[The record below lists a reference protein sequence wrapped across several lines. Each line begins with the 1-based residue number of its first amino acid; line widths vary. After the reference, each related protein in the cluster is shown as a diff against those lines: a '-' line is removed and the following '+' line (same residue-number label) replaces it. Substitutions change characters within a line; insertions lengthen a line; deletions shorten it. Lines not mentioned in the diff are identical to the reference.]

1 VHGHERATVRTWK
14 KHARRGAGPVP
25 DIAKGIGI
33 LLVVLAHTI
42 VPELRARYADLYA
55 FWETIYAFHMSVF
68 SSSAVTCSSAG

>member
-1 VHGHERATVRTWK
+1 MSGQPSVPGRSTRAEERD
-14 KHARRGAGPVP
+14 PVP

-55 FWETIYAFHMSVF
+55 FWETISAFHMSVF